1 MREKLIDIYRNE
13 KLRSFIDENRDM
25 LIKVAAA
32 AVLVTAAFFVFVAG
46 GEEEDKRAAVEKPV
60 VTEEETTAAV
70 ILVDIGGEVNNPMVA
85 QLKEGSRVDD
95 AIMAAGGVTENADLT
110 QINRAAFVEDGEKI
124 LIPSREGEG
133 LYGEPG
139 DEMTVTGYHD
149 ERININTAGSEELQL
164 LDGIGP
170 VTAQKII
177 EYREENG
184 RFRSIEDI
192 KEVSGIGDK
201 TFEKFKDD
209 IRT

>member
-124 LIPSREGEG
+124 LIPSREDEG

-139 DEMTVTGYHD
+139 DEMAVTGYRD

-209 IRT
+209 IRI